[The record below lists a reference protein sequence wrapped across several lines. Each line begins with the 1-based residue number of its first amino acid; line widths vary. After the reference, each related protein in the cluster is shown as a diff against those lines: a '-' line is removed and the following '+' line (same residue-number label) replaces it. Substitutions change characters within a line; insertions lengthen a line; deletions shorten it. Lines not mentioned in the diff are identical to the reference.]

1 MFFSCAL
8 SNQVGAYETQIQR
21 RISIDDIAYERYFY
35 AIPSVL
41 ALFSHR
47 YASLPFCRLMH

>member
-8 SNQVGAYETQIQR
+8 SNQIGAYETQIQR

-41 ALFSHR
+41 ALFS
-47 YASLPFCRLMH
+47 AFA